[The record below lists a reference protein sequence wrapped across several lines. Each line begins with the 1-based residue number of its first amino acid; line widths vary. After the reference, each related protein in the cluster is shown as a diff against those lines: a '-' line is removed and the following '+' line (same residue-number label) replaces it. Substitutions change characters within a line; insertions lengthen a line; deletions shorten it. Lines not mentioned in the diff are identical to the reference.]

1 MPRDE
6 LRQPL
11 RRRSLS
17 ERLWARR
24 PSALAATALALLV
37 LFASGAVW
45 VSRIP
50 HPLAGEPVVV
60 AAIPPVEELKTSS
73 TTVPETAEEDP
84 AADPSAGDSSVT
96 EAEDLPDSGPDPE
109 ASPKA
114 YQNEASII
122 MAAHRALKPAP
133 IAAVTEDTPEGPLP
147 RISAGGKKPA
157 DAYAQVTPLAVIT
170 SGRPKIAILLGGM
183 GLNPRL
189 TKKAI
194 DTLPGDVTF
203 GFAPYGDRL
212 QETVNAA
219 RAKGH
224 EVMLQLPMEPVG
236 FPATNPGPRTLL
248 ADSDAE
254 ANVASLRWLM
264 SRFAGFTGAT
274 NYMGGR
280 FLAAPES
287 VAPVM
292 AELKKRGLVY
302 LEDAT
307 VPVSTTP
314 AVARSAGLPMRRAAV
329 VIDATPDAASIA
341 EALAQL
347 EKEAETAGYAI
358 GTGSGLEVTI
368 DTLSEWA
375 SELSQKGILLVP
387 VSAVYKG
394 RMS

>member
-24 PSALAATALALLV
+24 PSALTATALTLLV
-37 LFASGAVW
+37 LFVSGAVW

-50 HPLAGEPVVV
+50 HPLAGEPVVI
-60 AAIPPVEELKTSS
+60 ATIPPVEELKTSS
-73 TTVPETAEEDP
+73 TTVPETAAEDP
-84 AADPSAGDSSVT
+84 PPDPAMA
-96 EAEDLPDSGPDPE
+96 EAEDVPAAGPEPE

-114 YQNEASII
+114 YQNEASIV
-122 MAAHRALKPAP
+122 MAAHRPLKPAP
-133 IAAVTEDTPEGPLP
+133 IAAVTEDSPDGPLP

-157 DAYAQVTPLAVIT
+157 DAYAQVTPLAVVT
-170 SGRPKIAILLGGM
+170 SARPKIAILLGGM
-183 GLNPRL
+183 GLNARL
-189 TKKAI
+189 TKKAM
-194 DTLPGDVTF
+194 DALPGDVTF
-203 GFAPYGDRL
+203 GFAPYGDKL

-219 RAKGH
+219 RARGH
-224 EVMLQLPMEPVG
+224 EIMLQLPMEPVG

-248 ADSDAE
+248 ADSDADT
-254 ANVASLRWLM
+254 NVASLRWLM

-314 AVARSAGLPMRRAAV
+314 AVAKSAGLPMRRAAV

-347 EKEAETAGYAI
+347 EKEAETNGYAI